1 MKSSIE
7 PVPHDRSNSKHLT
20 DWRLYA
26 AAGAAALAAGS
37 AADAAIIYTDPTVK
51 PTSIGHSAGIS
62 YLRIGSGRLLI
73 DAASSLGHEELASW
87 RTNGKFFRANGSLVS
102 GAFPNAKNYNLNAPI
117 GGGVAVP
124 GVGLHWTSTGGKKYG
139 NFQGG
144 QPGFIG
150 FELANGDLGWL
161 RVEVTADDQN
171 VTAIDWAY
179 NDVAG
184 APINA
189 GQTSSAVPEP
199 SALGLLALGSA
210 GVLAWRRRRTAPA
223 R

>member
-7 PVPHDRSNSKHLT
+7 PVPHDRTNSKHLT

-37 AADAAIIYTDPTVK
+37 AADAAIIYGTTANATHVSSSAEVK
-51 PTSIGHSAGIS
+51 SQFPIGNAHASAIHGTSGGESNFAILAGGQFFVE
-62 YLRIGSGRLLI
+62 GSGFRGFPLL
-73 DAASSLGHEELASW
+73 D
-87 RTNGKFFRANGSLVS
+87 N
-102 GAFPNAKNYNLNAPI
+102 FPLNAAI
-117 GGGVAVP
+117 GGKIKSANAWVA
-124 GVGLHWTSTGGKKYG
+124 GSSGGPRYG
-139 NFQGG
+139 NFANNLT
-144 QPGFIG
+144 GFAG
-150 FELANGDLGWL
+150 LELSNGDLGWL
-161 RVEVTADDQN
+161 RLKVTSNGDGGADAIK
-171 VTAIDWAY
+171 AIDWAY
-179 NDVAG
+179 NDTPG

-199 SALGLLALGSA
+199 SALGLLAMGSA